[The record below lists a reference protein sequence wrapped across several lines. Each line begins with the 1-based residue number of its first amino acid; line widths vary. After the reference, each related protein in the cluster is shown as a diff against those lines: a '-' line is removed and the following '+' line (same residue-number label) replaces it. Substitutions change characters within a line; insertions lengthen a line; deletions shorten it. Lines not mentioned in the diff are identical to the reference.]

1 MEELLCPLASKLES
15 EKWMRWSGLRAMLLT
30 LDESLWA
37 CGISV
42 GLVDGAGILELV
54 TGSSY
59 SDSVVSVSVRDESS
73 LDTRVCGSPRSGD
86 SSLSSSKCW

>member
-1 MEELLCPLASKLES
+1 MEEVLSPWTSKLES
-15 EKWMRWSGLRAMLLT
+15 EKWMRCSGLRAMLLT

-42 GLVDGAGILELV
+42 GFVEGAGMFVETFEWV

-73 LDTRVCGSPRSGD
+73 LDTRVCGSPRSAG
-86 SSLSSSKCW
+86 SSKSW